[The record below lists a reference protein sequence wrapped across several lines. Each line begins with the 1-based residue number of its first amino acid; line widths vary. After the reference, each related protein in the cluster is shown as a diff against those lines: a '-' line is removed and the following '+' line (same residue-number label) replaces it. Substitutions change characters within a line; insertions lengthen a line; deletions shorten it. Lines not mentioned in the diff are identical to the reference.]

1 MTALDVRIG
10 RVRVR
15 CHEAATSDPTDA
27 RALKALGMK
36 PGDLLLQFRGVALF
50 MVIPAADRAALADAI
65 APMGAAPPADLPD
78 ALRCAAHGVALCVEP
93 GCSPGPG
100 GGR

>member
-1 MTALDVRIG
+1 MSPLDVRIG
-10 RVRVR
+10 RFR
-15 CHEAATSDPTDA
+15 EAATSDPV
-27 RALKALGMK
+27 LGNAIDLVGMQ
-36 PGDLLLQFRGVALF
+36 PGDLLLELLGYAKSHSWAIV
-50 MVIPAADRAALADAI
+50 PAADRAALADAI